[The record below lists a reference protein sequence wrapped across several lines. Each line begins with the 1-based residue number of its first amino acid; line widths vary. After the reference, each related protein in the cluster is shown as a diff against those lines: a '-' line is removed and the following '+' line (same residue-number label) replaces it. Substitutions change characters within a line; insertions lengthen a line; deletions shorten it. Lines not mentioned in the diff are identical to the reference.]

1 MLAYLGDTPTFYDDL
16 SVREHLEYVAGLH
29 NIEQWEERGTRL
41 LEQLGIDDRIDD
53 LPSRFSRGM
62 RQKTAIALTF
72 IRPFSVLLVDEPFVG
87 LDEPGRLALIA
98 LVDTAQRSGC
108 TVVVATHELSYA
120 AQAARVIALREGAVA
135 FDGDP
140 SATDLHALI

>member
-1 MLAYLGDTPTFYDDL
+1 
-16 SVREHLEYVAGLH
+16 
-29 NIEQWEERGTRL
+29 
-41 LEQLGIDDRIDD
+41 
-53 LPSRFSRGM
+53 M

-120 AQAARVIALREGAVA
+120 AQAERVIALREGAVA

-140 SATDLHALI
+140 SAADLHALI